1 MRMAK
6 NLKIETKMLDNFEKE
21 LEDASTLI
29 A

>member
-6 NLKIETKMLDNFEKE
+6 ILKIETKMLDNFEKE